1 MSFPTSYSYITTV
14 NGSVSKT
21 TATTQLTVKI
31 TVTCYFSSVSNRWG
45 QLRDLTVDPDIQYYI
60 NTYNSKFLVDQFLMF
75 LKYSRIPFEHNIA
88 SKQSYIHTSLHLRLL
103 HLLLSNRNRFC
114 GFTRHGCWTEEIRR
128 SVNFC
133 LIIIILNLNYITK
146 PPNGYHVCSHILCR
160 VCITYSVWL
169 LT

>member
-1 MSFPTSYSYITTV
+1 MPTLHCVRLHNKGVLDMSFPTSYSYITTV

-31 TVTCYFSSVSNRWG
+31 TVTCYVSSVSNRWG
-45 QLRDLTVDPDIQYYI
+45 QLRDLTVDPAIQYYI

-114 GFTRHGCWTEEIRR
+114 GFTRHGC
-128 SVNFC
+128 
-133 LIIIILNLNYITK
+133 
-146 PPNGYHVCSHILCR
+146 
-160 VCITYSVWL
+160 
-169 LT
+169 